1 MQNHISAALALFLA
15 ATLAPRVMAAPVIEA
30 DTDHAALVWEAEN
43 GSGTL
48 WQRHFGA
55 KPARDNALAL
65 AYPAFGNGYLCE
77 PALRVTHADGNT
89 STDLVYV
96 SHAVTHPSDG
106 VTLTRIELKDRFY
119 PFFVTLC
126 CRSHA
131 HTDIFE
137 LWSEYRHEEPGP
149 VTLYNFASASPVIPR
164 HLDTLTHFHGDWA
177 TEASPVREKL
187 TQGVKF
193 IDSKRGSRV
202 HQRDLPMFLLSQG
215 AFKEESGEVIG
226 GALAWPGNFQLAF
239 DRNNFQLDVSNRE
252 DLRAICGMNPAGS
265 QYRLEAKTPFVT
277 PALVLGYSNAGV
289 GNLSRNFHRFARQ
302 DILRDGDKPRAILLN
317 NWEAT
322 DMNFD
327 EKKIVGLFDGAKA
340 AGMDL
345 FLLDDGWFGEKFTR
359 ESPATAGLGDW
370 MPNPKKLPHGVEAL
384 AQEAVKRG
392 LRFGI
397 WMEPEMVNPNSE
409 LFTKHPDWALQQPH
423 RARQENRNQVVLD
436 LCNPAVEEHV
446 FKCVDDL
453 LTNAPSVSCLKWDCN
468 SQVSQPGSP
477 YLAAKDQSHVF
488 IEYNRALCRIME
500 KVAKKHPKVEMMI
513 CAGGSGRV
521 DFGSLRYGHTYWP
534 SDNTNPYP
542 RMDIQRSFS
551 YFFPVMA
558 SANHVTLSGQCSLKF
573 RFDEAMSGCL
583 GMDMDLQKLSPAD
596 RATVASCIAAYKGI
610 RDIVQLGDQY
620 RLENRQENHS
630 REAMDFVTEDKARA
644 VLMVYQT
651 ENPGKASPVKLNG
664 LDPAKNYRVKEINLP
679 IGATSKLAEDGKVLS
694 GKALMEAGLVPPC
707 TAAVTSAVITF
718 AADGTGK

>member
-1 MQNHISAALALFLA
+1 MQKHLPSAFVLFLA
-15 ATLAPRVMAAPVIEA
+15 TMLSAPVMAVPVIEA
-30 DTDHAALVWEAEN
+30 VTDHAALVWDAEN
-43 GSGTL
+43 GSRTL

-55 KPARDNALAL
+55 KPARDNALAP
-65 AYPAFGNGYLCE
+65 AYPTFGNGYLNE

-96 SHAVTHPSDG
+96 SHVIAHPADG

-119 PFFVTLC
+119 PFFVTVC
-126 CRSHA
+126 CRAHA

-137 LWSEYRHEEPGP
+137 LWSEYRHEESGP

-164 HLDTLTHFHGDWA
+164 HLDTLTHFHGDWG
-177 TEASPVREKL
+177 TEAGPVQEKL

-193 IDSKRGSRV
+193 IDSKRCSRAQ
-202 HQRDLPMFLLSQG
+202 QRDLPMFLLSQG
-215 AFKEESGEVIG
+215 QLKEESGEVIG

-239 DRNNFQLDVSNRE
+239 DRNNFQLTVNGSE
-252 DLRAICGMNPAGS
+252 DLRAICGMNPIGS
-265 QYRLEAKTPFVT
+265 QYRLEVGTSFVT
-277 PALVLGYSNAGV
+277 PSLVMGYSNAGV
-289 GNLSRNFHRFARQ
+289 GNLSRNFHRFARRN
-302 DILRDGDKPRAILLN
+302 ILRDGDRSRAILLN

-322 DMNFD
+322 DMDFD
-327 EKKIVGLFDGAKA
+327 EKKIIGLFDGAKA
-340 AGMDL
+340 VGMDL

-359 ESPATAGLGDW
+359 ENAATAGLGDW

-409 LFTKHPDWALQQPH
+409 LFTKHPDWVLRQPH
-423 RARQENRNQVVLD
+423 RDLQENRNQVVLD
-436 LCNPAVEEHV
+436 LCNPAVEEYV

-453 LTNAPSVSCLKWDCN
+453 LTNAPSISCLKWDCN
-468 SQVSQPGSP
+468 SQAPQPGSP
-477 YLAAKDQSHVF
+477 YLSPRDQSHVF
-488 IEYNRALCRIME
+488 IDYNRALCRIME
-500 KVAKKHPKVEMMI
+500 KVTKKHPKVEMML

-583 GMDMDLQKLSPAD
+583 GMDMDLQKLSSAD
-596 RATVASCIAAYKGI
+596 LATVASCITAYKSI

-620 RLENRQENHS
+620 RLENRQENHA
-630 REAMDFVTEDKARA
+630 RETIDFVAEDKTRA

-651 ENPGKASPVKLNG
+651 ATVNAATPVKLNG
-664 LDPAKNYRVKEINLP
+664 LDPAGNYRVKEINLP
-679 IGATSKLAEDGKVLS
+679 AGVTSKLAVEGKVLS
-694 GKALMEAGLVPPC
+694 GKVLMETGLIPPC
-707 TAAVTSAVITF
+707 TAAVTSAIITF
-718 AADGTGK
+718 TEEGAGK